1 MNADEVNNLLSVM
14 QKKINE
20 ITSQNIML
28 EAKVLYLTSV
38 INNMNKEPSVSDGG
52 SFSDSIESSTKE
64 TTKSRRS
71 A

>member
-1 MNADEVNNLLSVM
+1 MNADEINNLLTVM
-14 QKKINE
+14 QKKITE

-28 EAKVLYLTSV
+28 EAKVMYLTSV
-38 INNMNKEPSVSDGG
+38 INNMNKESSISDGG
-52 SFSDSIESSTKE
+52 SFSNSDESSTKE